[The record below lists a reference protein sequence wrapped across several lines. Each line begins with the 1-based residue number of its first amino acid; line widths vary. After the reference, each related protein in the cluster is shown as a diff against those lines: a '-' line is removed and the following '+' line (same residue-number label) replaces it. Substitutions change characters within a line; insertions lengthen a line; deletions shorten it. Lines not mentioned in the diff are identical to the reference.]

1 MKSSTLSWKIL
12 IAAIFLAPLR
22 AYGLSKVGP
31 FIISGYKIC
40 MLFMII
46 TYIFSLSSKQIHKV
60 KIDNFVVVSSFLI
73 LYDIVT
79 FLHSPGVGLFGSY
92 VVSHIVLLFAFLVAI
107 RECDKFENLI
117 FSFVI
122 SSIIPSLIGIYQW
135 IGVSKNGI
143 TPPLPMESFVIEEG
157 KNELFLYGNYRVVS
171 TLQDPSYLGLYLSSV
186 VIIGVGV
193 LFLAHNKF
201 GVLKNLLMLF
211 SVIVTVFC
219 LLMTGS
225 VSSYINVIVGIVV
238 INLYYLSKKRVLLK
252 PMLFLFAM
260 GCFLM
265 FFFINKYNYNPVD
278 VLMYKLSVQGDEN
291 NMYGRAEL
299 MTSSINDWLK
309 SPIWGVGFEGMTYS
323 SAHNSYLTILAL
335 QGIVGLFFN
344 VYLLFGIL
352 ISNLR
357 NVRDSIKFSPYTVL
371 FTAALLGMLFQING
385 YDCLYKMDSSVVIL
399 IMFFVSLNNSKII
412 SSSNV

>member
-46 TYIFSLSSKQIHKV
+46 TYIFSLSSKQIY
-60 KIDNFVVVSSFLI
+60 KIKINNLVVVTSFLI

-107 RECDKFENLI
+107 RESDRFENLI

-193 LFLAHNKF
+193 LFLARNKF
-201 GVLKNLLMLF
+201 GLLKNLLMLF

-225 VSSYINVIVGIVV
+225 ISSYINVIVGIVV
-238 INLYYLSKKRVLLK
+238 INLYYLSKKRILLK

-265 FFFINKYNYNPVD
+265 FYFINKYNYNPVD
-278 VLMYKLSVQGDEN
+278 VLMYKLSVQGDED

-299 MTSSINDWLK
+299 MSSSINDWLK
-309 SPIWGVGFEGMTYS
+309 CPIWGVGFEGMTYS

-335 QGIVGLFFN
+335 QGIVGLIFN

-352 ISNLR
+352 IYNLK
-357 NVRDSIKFSPYTVL
+357 NVRDSINFSPYTVL